1 MKESDDVSR
10 FPTIVVIDNTDTT
23 KLLQR
28 MLINEGFKVVEG
40 VEFSKEINPTII
52 DLDMQ
57 KAEEAVASVERMRVA
72 LVGASTAT
80 SAAAIS
86 ARELRAALANLEI
99 AMTERIGETLQN
111 AINDNPMLKMFIPI
125 RAMPDWATDID
136 NMWVKPKGHKRNGKQ
151 KRNPD
156 RWR

>member
-10 FPTIVVIDNTDTT
+10 FPAIV
-23 KLLQR
+23 
-28 MLINEGFKVVEG
+28 
-40 VEFSKEINPTII
+40 

-57 KAEEAVASVERMRVA
+57 KAEEAVESVERMRVA
-72 LVGASTAT
+72 FVGASTAT
-80 SAAAIS
+80 STAAIS
-86 ARELRAALANLEI
+86 AKELRAALANLEI
-99 AMTERIGETLQN
+99 AMTEQIGETLQN
-111 AINDNPMLKMFIPI
+111 AINDNPMLSMFIPV

-136 NMWVKPKGHKRNGKQ
+136 NMWAKPKGHKRNGKQ